1 MAEWR
6 KWRDAPDLKSGEV
19 YPREGSTPS
28 LATKG
33 LNGVKPV
40 KSTDGLLPVKQLGL
54 RKNS

>member
-1 MAEWR
+1 
-6 KWRDAPDLKSGEV
+6 
-19 YPREGSTPS
+19 